1 MVDEV
6 PAVAD
11 DVALVPGELR
21 GYRQFSLKDDGLYPL
36 VHTVCGP
43 WDGHLQRAVCASGA
57 RHASPATDCLCG
69 LYAWYLPGSATVS
82 LGPVSAVVLARGR
95 CVLGDRGFR
104 AAAARIEAV
113 SLPAAVR
120 WHPAAA
126 ARARAML
133 AQRYPQTRVYPST
146 RRMLRDHPPQDVSAL
161 GVSPPRDRSRAYR
174 AAAAVLWTAFVAGRL
189 RPRGRPSCRGRRR
202 RRPLVAGAG
211 AADDRVAGGAGVA
224 VPADDGRADAQPE
237 VGPQGALT
245 APPTPPCPGHR
256 GGAGRGRGSPSRRRR
271 SRLAGVRRSD
281 ATGVA
286 VRTRRAPGW
295 GPPGPRPGRRGTA
308 SPGRR
313 RPGGGRTTATAR

>member
-57 RHASPATDCLCG
+57 RHAAPAADCLCG

-113 SLPAAVR
+113 SLPPGGPLAPRGRGSGPRDAGPALSADAGLPLDPADAAR
-120 WHPAAA
+120 PPAAGRQRPRGVPA
-126 ARARAML
+126 AG
-133 AQRYPQTRVYPST
+133 PQPRLPGGGGGAVDRVRP
-146 RRMLRDHPPQDVSAL
+146 
-161 GVSPPRDRSRAYR
+161 
-174 AAAAVLWTAFVAGRL
+174 GRL
-189 RPRGRPSCRGRRR
+189 RPRGR
-202 RRPLVAGAG
+202 A
-211 AADDRVAGGAGVA
+211 RVL
-224 VPADDGRADAQPE
+224 RS
-237 VGPQGALT
+237 
-245 APPTPPCPGHR
+245 PTPPP
-256 GGAGRGRGSPSRRRR
+256 
-271 SRLAGVRRSD
+271 
-281 ATGVA
+281 T
-286 VRTRRAPGW
+286 
-295 GPPGPRPGRRGTA
+295 
-308 SPGRR
+308 
-313 RPGGGRTTATAR
+313 GGRCWCC